1 MIKIIVEIVLGL
13 LAFILYMRIDSLL
26 AARINYINM
35 KAKKCESE
43 ALSLIKNDQVSSI
56 AYENTNNILSVIDF
70 LIDKEIAIRLHKLSY
85 DEAPYNVLHV
95 DEDVKAIATD
105 VFESLNKEMIANIAA
120 TTVLT
125 EDYVRKYITKETTL
139 LFTQEVTKFNLSR
152 IASKVGVSQ
161 EK

>member
-13 LAFILYMRIDSLL
+13 LGFILYMRIDSLL

-105 VFESLNKEMIANIAA
+105 VF
-120 TTVLT
+120 
-125 EDYVRKYITKETTL
+125 
-139 LFTQEVTKFNLSR
+139 
-152 IASKVGVSQ
+152 
-161 EK
+161 

>member
-13 LAFILYMRIDSLL
+13 LGFILYMRIDSLL

-70 LIDKEIAIRLHKLSY
+70 LIDKEIAIILHKLLFLFSTWSCWSRWSNTIY
-85 DEAPYNVLHV
+85 L
-95 DEDVKAIATD
+95 
-105 VFESLNKEMIANIAA
+105 L
-120 TTVLT
+120 
-125 EDYVRKYITKETTL
+125 ITRNRFIMRST
-139 LFTQEVTKFNLSR
+139 
-152 IASKVGVSQ
+152 I
-161 EK
+161 

>member
-13 LAFILYMRIDSLL
+13 LGFILYMRIDSLL

-105 VFESLNKEMIANIAA
+105 VFESLNKEMIAKESLSAR
-120 TTVLT
+120 TD
-125 EDYVRKYITKETTL
+125 DYVLKYITKETTL